1 MLLLNALGGLALF
14 LFGMKLMS
22 SGLQK
27 AAGKKMRSVLRFF
40 SSNQFA
46 GILSGSVVT
55 AVTQSS
61 SVTTVMLIGFIN
73 AGLLTLQQSIG
84 IIFGANIGS
93 TITVQLIAF
102 KIAVIIM
109 PSIIL
114 GLALSYFRNEKIMQL
129 GETILGL
136 GLLFLGMEI
145 MSSELKQLAESPE
158 FVSSFQMFE
167 CAPGTNGII
176 PLGSLFGAIG
186 IGLVATMIVQSS
198 SACIGI
204 VFALSASGIMDL
216 YTAVGILLGTNI
228 GTTITGQLAAM
239 TANRV
244 ARQAALAHTLF
255 NVIGVLIAVVSFLI
269 PWGNEPAF
277 FHFVRTI
284 SGSGSLQRQVAN
296 AHTLFNVATTLLL
309 IPFSSLLVKLC
320 ELIIPL
326 KQDTVKYVRLE
337 PHLLNTP
344 AIALSQ
350 TAAELRKMLKRA
362 WKMTDIA
369 LNIYGHND
377 EHNQERVR
385 TLPQR
390 EDEIDSRQK
399 AIANYLTA
407 LMLKPL
413 VPRESRQIPVLIHC
427 SNDAEKIGDY
437 AMELRDLMERITSDG
452 IQFSEQAESELEQ
465 LHRTLEDL
473 VKCAVDLIKENHTQN
488 PETAH
493 AMHAELQKMLDE
505 TELTH
510 MNRLYEGK
518 CVIRNGVL
526 FMEVLEIIRK
536 IERHVFNIAER
547 AGDFYGKLPR
557 YRLK

>member
-22 SGLQK
+22 GGLQK
-27 AAGKKMRSVLRFF
+27 AAGKRMRGVLRFF
-40 SSNQFA
+40 SSNRLA
-46 GILSGSVVT
+46 GILSGTVVTSVV
-55 AVTQSS
+55 QSS
-61 SVTTVMLIGFIN
+61 SVTTVMVIGFIN
-73 AGLLTLQQSIG
+73 AGLLSLQQSIG
-84 IIFGANIGS
+84 IIFGANIGT
-93 TITVQLIAF
+93 TITGQLIAF
-102 KIAVIIM
+102 KIGVIIM

-114 GLALSYFRNEKIMQL
+114 GLALSYFKNEKIMQL

-136 GLLFLGMEI
+136 GLLFFGMEI
-145 MSSELKQLAESPE
+145 MGGELKKLTEYPA
-158 FVSSFQMFE
+158 FVSLFQMFE
-167 CAPGTNGII
+167 CAPGANGLI
-176 PLGSLFGAIG
+176 PFGSLFGAIG
-186 IGLVATMIVQSS
+186 IGLVATMIIQSS
-198 SACIGI
+198 SACTGI
-204 VFALSASGIMDL
+204 VLALSVSGIMDL
-216 YTAVGILLGTNI
+216 YTAVGILLGSNI

-255 NVIGVLIAVVSFLI
+255 NVIGVLIAVASFLI

-277 FHFVRTI
+277 FHFVRTV
-284 SGSGSLQRQVAN
+284 SGNGSLQRQIAN
-296 AHTLFNVATTLLL
+296 AHTVFNVATTLLL

-320 ELIIPL
+320 ESIIPL

-369 LNIYGHND
+369 LNIYAHND
-377 EHNQERVR
+377 EHNQERVK

-390 EDEIDSRQK
+390 EAEIDARQHD
-399 AIANYLTA
+399 IANYLTE

-413 VPRESRQIPVLIHC
+413 VPRESRQIPVLLHC
-427 SNDAEKIGDY
+427 ANDAEKIGDY
-437 AMELRDLMERITSDG
+437 AMELSELMKRIKSDE
-452 IQFSEQAESELEQ
+452 IQFSEQAEMELDH
-465 LHRTLEDL
+465 LHGKLKPLT
-473 VKCAVDLIKENHTQN
+473 KNAVELLKDNHSLN
-488 PETAH
+488 PETALAAH
-493 AMHAELQKMLDE
+493 ADMQRTLDNA
-505 TELTH
+505 ELTH

>member
-1 MLLLNALGGLALF
+1 MLFVNAFGGLALF

-22 SGLQK
+22 GGLQK
-27 AAGKKMRSVLRFF
+27 AAGKKLRGVLRFF
-40 SSNQFA
+40 SSNRFA
-46 GILSGSVVT
+46 GILSGTVVT
-55 AVTQSS
+55 SATQSS

-114 GLALSYFRNEKIMQL
+114 GIGLSYFKNEKIMRL

-136 GLLFLGMEI
+136 GLLFFGMEI
-145 MSSELKQLAESPE
+145 MSSELKQLAEYPA

-167 CAPGTNGII
+167 CAPRENGII

-204 VFALSASGIMDL
+204 VFALSTSGIMDL

-255 NVIGVLIAVVSFLI
+255 NVIGVLIAIASFLI

-284 SGSGSLQRQVAN
+284 SGNGSLQRQIAN
-296 AHTLFNVATTLLL
+296 AHTLFNVITTLLL

-320 ELIIPL
+320 ESIIPL
-326 KQDTVKYVRLE
+326 KQDPVKYVRLE

-369 LNIYGHND
+369 LNIYAHND
-377 EHNQERVR
+377 ERNQDRVK

-390 EDEIDSRQK
+390 EAEIDARQRD
-399 AIANYLTA
+399 IADYLTK

-413 VPRESRQIPVLIHC
+413 VPRESRQIPVLLHC
-427 SNDAEKIGDY
+427 ANDAEKIGDY
-437 AMELRDLMERITSDG
+437 AMELSELMKRIKSDEV
-452 IQFSEQAESELEQ
+452 QFSEQAEMELDH
-465 LHRTLEDL
+465 LHSKLKTLTEN
-473 VKCAVDLIKENHTQN
+473 AVELLKDNHSLN
-488 PETAH
+488 PETALAAH
-493 AMHAELQKMLDE
+493 ADMQKTLDNA
-505 TELTH
+505 ELTH

-518 CVIRNGVL
+518 CVIKNGVL
-526 FMEVLEIIRK
+526 FMEIMEKIRK
-536 IERHVFNIAER
+536 IERHIFNIAER
-547 AGDFYGKLPR
+547 AGDFYGKLPDVG
-557 YRLK
+557 

>member
-1 MLLLNALGGLALF
+1 MLFVNAFGGLALF

-40 SSNQFA
+40 SSNRVA
-46 GILSGSVVT
+46 GILSGTVVT
-55 AVTQSS
+55 SVTQSS

-93 TITVQLIAF
+93 TVTVQLIAF

-114 GLALSYFRNEKIMQL
+114 GLALSYFKNEKIMQL

-136 GLLFLGMEI
+136 GLLFFGMEI
-145 MSSELKQLAESPE
+145 MGGELKKLTEYPA
-158 FVSSFQMFE
+158 FVSLFQMFE
-167 CAPGTNGII
+167 CAPGANGLI
-176 PLGSLFGAIG
+176 PFGSLFGAIG
-186 IGLVATMIVQSS
+186 IGLVATMIIQSS
-198 SACIGI
+198 SACTGI
-204 VFALSASGIMDL
+204 VIALSVSGIMDL
-216 YTAVGILLGTNI
+216 YTAVGILLGSNI

-255 NVIGVLIAVVSFLI
+255 NVIGVLIAVASFLI

-277 FHFVRTI
+277 FHFVRTV
-284 SGSGSLQRQVAN
+284 SGNGSLQRQIAN
-296 AHTLFNVATTLLL
+296 AHTVFNVATTLLL

-320 ELIIPL
+320 ESIIPL

-369 LNIYGHND
+369 LNIYAHND
-377 EHNQERVR
+377 EHNQERVK

-390 EDEIDSRQK
+390 EAEIDARQHD
-399 AIANYLTA
+399 IANYLTE

-413 VPRESRQIPVLIHC
+413 VPRESRQIPVLLHC
-427 SNDAEKIGDY
+427 ANDAEKIGDY
-437 AMELRDLMERITSDG
+437 AMELSELMKRIKSDE
-452 IQFSEQAESELEQ
+452 IQFSEQAEMELDH
-465 LHRTLEDL
+465 LHGKLKTLT
-473 VKCAVDLIKENHTQN
+473 KNAVELLKDNHSLN
-488 PETAH
+488 PETALAAH
-493 AMHAELQKMLDE
+493 ADMQKTLDNA
-505 TELTH
+505 ELTH

-518 CVIRNGVL
+518 CTIKNGVL
-526 FMEVLEIIRK
+526 FMEILEKIRK
-536 IERHVFNIAER
+536 IERHIFNIAER
-547 AGDFYGKLPR
+547 AGDFYGKLPDVG
-557 YRLK
+557 

>member
-22 SGLQK
+22 GGLQK
-27 AAGKKMRSVLRFF
+27 AAGKRMRGVLRFF
-40 SSNQFA
+40 SSNRLA
-46 GILSGSVVT
+46 GILSGTVVTSVV
-55 AVTQSS
+55 QSS
-61 SVTTVMLIGFIN
+61 SVTTVMVIGFIN
-73 AGLLTLQQSIG
+73 AGLLSLQQSIG
-84 IIFGANIGS
+84 IIFGANIGT
-93 TITVQLIAF
+93 TITGQLIAF
-102 KIAVIIM
+102 KIGVIIM

-114 GLALSYFRNEKIMQL
+114 GLALSYFKNEKIMQL

-136 GLLFLGMEI
+136 GLLFFGMEI
-145 MSSELKQLAESPE
+145 MGGELKKLTEYPA
-158 FVSSFQMFE
+158 FVSLFQMFE
-167 CAPGTNGII
+167 CAPGANGLI
-176 PLGSLFGAIG
+176 PFGSLFGAIG
-186 IGLVATMIVQSS
+186 IGLVATMIIQSS
-198 SACIGI
+198 SACTGI
-204 VFALSASGIMDL
+204 VLALSVSGIMDL

-255 NVIGVLIAVVSFLI
+255 NVIGVLIAVASFLI

-277 FHFVRTI
+277 FHFVRTV
-284 SGSGSLQRQVAN
+284 SGNGSLQRQIAN
-296 AHTLFNVATTLLL
+296 AHTVFNVATTLLL

-320 ELIIPL
+320 ESIIPL

-369 LNIYGHND
+369 LNIYAHND
-377 EHNQERVR
+377 EHNQERVK

-390 EDEIDSRQK
+390 EAEIDARQHD
-399 AIANYLTA
+399 IANYLTE

-413 VPRESRQIPVLIHC
+413 VPRESRQIPVLLHC
-427 SNDAEKIGDY
+427 ANDAEKIGDY
-437 AMELRDLMERITSDG
+437 AMELSELMKRIKSDE
-452 IQFSEQAESELEQ
+452 IQFSEQAEMELDH
-465 LHRTLEDL
+465 LHGKLKTLT
-473 VKCAVDLIKENHTQN
+473 KNAVELLKDNHSLN
-488 PETAH
+488 PETALAAH
-493 AMHAELQKMLDE
+493 ADMQKTLDNA
-505 TELTH
+505 ELTH

-518 CVIRNGVL
+518 CVIKNGVL
-526 FMEVLEIIRK
+526 FMEIMEKIRK
-536 IERHVFNIAER
+536 IERHIFNIAER
-547 AGDFYGKLPR
+547 AGDFYGKLPDVG
-557 YRLK
+557 